1 MSKLVECVP
10 NFSEGR
16 DRTKIDAIVD
26 AVRKVPGVSVLD
38 VDPGSSTN
46 RTVLTFVGS
55 PDAVVE
61 GALACARKCY
71 ELIDMSVQHGEH
83 PRNGALDVCPFVPV
97 ANVTMEECAN
107 LARIFGK
114 RLAEELDVPVFL
126 YEEAQTDPKMA
137 YLRLSSRSVLVST
150 KLFVTSLRITQISG
164 LPILVLASL
173 YLAGV
178 LLRPVLVS
186 S

>member
-16 DRTKIDAIVD
+16 DHTKIDAIVD
-26 AVRKVPGVSVLD
+26 AVRKVAGVSVLD

-46 RTVLTFVGS
+46 RTVLTFVGA

-71 ELIDMSVQHGEH
+71 ELIDMTVQHGEH

-97 ANVTMEECAN
+97 ANVTMEECAE

-114 RLAEELDVPVFL
+114 RLADELDGHSDIWT
-126 YEEAQTDPKMA
+126 YAGCGDPEHGC
-137 YLRLSSRSVLVST
+137 Y
-150 KLFVTSLRITQISG
+150 
-164 LPILVLASL
+164 
-173 YLAGV
+173 
-178 LLRPVLVS
+178 
-186 S
+186 